1 MTRHV
6 SNLFCLL
13 LIDSR
18 PRRSCT
24 VSRPIS
30 DSRAP
35 TNTQEGKFWRVFC
48 IGAKLHRANLESES
62 ASHIDM
68 ISFFATL
75 WRSMNRCLRDIL
87 YKIAVHVVIKTELS
101 GWCRHQAPVVQN
113 LDSAAIHRMNRYS
126 GDKP

>member
-62 ASHIDM
+62 ASLFTYRHEG
-68 ISFFATL
+68 FFATPS
-75 WRSMNRCLRDIL
+75 WRSMNTCLTDIL
-87 YKIAVHVVIKTELS
+87 YKIAVHVVMKIELS
-101 GWCRHQAPVVQN
+101 G
-113 LDSAAIHRMNRYS
+113 
-126 GDKP
+126 

>member
-1 MTRHV
+1 MNSLIDIWHDPPV
-6 SNLFCLL
+6 SKLFCLL
-13 LIDSR
+13 LIDLSYVYSR
-18 PRRSCT
+18 PHRSCA

-35 TNTQEGKFWRVFC
+35 IDTKERKFWRVFC

-75 WRSMNRCLRDIL
+75 WSSMNRCLTNIL
-87 YKIAVHVVIKTELS
+87 DRIAVHVVMKTELS
-101 GWCRHQAPVVQN
+101 G
-113 LDSAAIHRMNRYS
+113 
-126 GDKP
+126 